1 MEEGKK
7 IPDWLARLGLHV
19 DMIPIIVSLT
29 RKLVQDSWPSNCA
42 YSLVGRL
49 QVQREFPVGNEG
61 DCPTST
67 CQKTLVLPTAF

>member
-1 MEEGKK
+1 MKEGKK

-29 RKLVQDSWPSNCA
+29 QKPVQDSWPSNCA

-49 QVQREFPVGNEG
+49 QV
-61 DCPTST
+61 
-67 CQKTLVLPTAF
+67 